1 MKKIEKKV
9 YTVEEV
15 DELKKWF
22 DNQTLPQSMQ
32 INSSAYS
39 PDLKDTVAM
48 LFEQAYICCNN
59 PKMQGCL
66 LLLENIKKNLE
77 EKNGISSAKHSSYL
91 FNTLIVFNA
100 DSMKKNLLLYGVFF
114 GCPLIIFLFR
124 QCQKQRND

>member
-22 DNQTLPQSMQ
+22 DNQILPQSMQ

-77 EKNGISSAKHSSYL
+77 EKKGIEYAQHSSYL
-91 FNTLIVFNA
+91 FNTVIVFNA

-114 GCPLIIFLFR
+114 GCPFIIFLFR

>member
-15 DELKKWF
+15 DE
-22 DNQTLPQSMQ
+22 
-32 INSSAYS
+32 
-39 PDLKDTVAM
+39 LKDTVAM

-77 EKNGISSAKHSSYL
+77 EKKGIE
-91 FNTLIVFNA
+91 
-100 DSMKKNLLLYGVFF
+100 
-114 GCPLIIFLFR
+114 
-124 QCQKQRND
+124 

>member
-15 DELKKWF
+15 DELK
-22 DNQTLPQSMQ
+22 
-32 INSSAYS
+32 NSSAYS

-77 EKNGISSAKHSSYL
+77 EKKGIE
-91 FNTLIVFNA
+91 
-100 DSMKKNLLLYGVFF
+100 
-114 GCPLIIFLFR
+114 
-124 QCQKQRND
+124 

>member
-39 PDLKDTVAM
+39 PDLKI
-48 LFEQAYICCNN
+48 QWRCCLN
-59 PKMQGCL
+59 KH
-66 LLLENIKKNLE
+66 
-77 EKNGISSAKHSSYL
+77 ISAVTTRRCKDAFY
-91 FNTLIVFNA
+91 
-100 DSMKKNLLLYGVFF
+100 Y
-114 GCPLIIFLFR
+114 
-124 QCQKQRND
+124 

>member
-59 PKMQGCL
+59 PKMQGCHL
-66 LLLENIKKNLE
+66 LALDDLIEEYGENIKKNLE
-77 EKNGISSAKHSSYL
+77 EKKGIE
-91 FNTLIVFNA
+91 
-100 DSMKKNLLLYGVFF
+100 
-114 GCPLIIFLFR
+114 
-124 QCQKQRND
+124 